1 MSIRGAE
8 IMRTRSTPSRAGP
21 RVSPRDM
28 SPSTISTV
36 GTLSRAAAFARS
48 LTRTRTGSCRRTNSF
63 TMKEP
68 AVPVA
73 PVSSF
78 ITVSPWV
85 GVPEPKT
92 FEAPKRSQP
101 AGRTC
106 TFIASSST
114 ACSTPPPR
122 AGLSSTTRPGSM
134 ASTCYAA
141 SCSAVCLRAMTRGR
155 WGNGRI
161 AVAFR
166 REPKS
171 AANGREPTRSG
182 RFDRTHIV
190 GLGSCIRG
198 SIPNPH
204 DANASFEPGCAHD
217 QKQSCLDDDGPGGSR
232 DALTGRSET
241 FDGDGCRHDSHRAKI
256 YDPDDQE
263 DRHETDTAVGAVEA
277 EEQAVSPGRAGVGR
291 QRTPAP
297 GCLPAP
303 GKVTRLPRGE
313 LEEAGDQDDRT
324 DRDGYGARQRRLL
337 HLDRRQSDAQRKGG
351 HSEHGP
357 HEEVR
362 HADQRGHPTEPRL
375 ACPANGLAVAPQ
387 HWHQGWQH
395 HRHHHHDPHA
405 E

>member
-1 MSIRGAE
+1 MTLGASRRYSCMKPVGRRCVHARPDFSRYSSISLCMRPKMNAVSGCAAAKPE
-8 IMRTRSTPSRAGP
+8 NLRTRSTPSRAGP

-122 AGLSSTTRPGSM
+122 AALSSTPTPGSM

-141 SCSAVCLRAMTRGR
+141 SCSAVCLRAMRRGR
-155 WGNGRI
+155 WDNGRM

-166 REPKS
+166 WTARCASKPPTAPEAS
-171 AANGREPTRSG
+171 ACCDTA
-182 RFDRTHIV
+182 
-190 GLGSCIRG
+190 LGHPSPWTGYVNWGPERLLCEG
-198 SIPNPH
+198 TKP
-204 DANASFEPGCAHD
+204 
-217 QKQSCLDDDGPGGSR
+217 GPGGNGPLLLTPLKLLNRLAALVPPIEGDVLNEALGVLALGGTPTDFPSPTTPPRLEVHLALVDKGTKSR
-232 DALTGRSET
+232 LVASWHKKRLIPARGS
-241 FDGDGCRHDSHRAKI
+241 GPVH
-256 YDPDDQE
+256 
-263 DRHETDTAVGAVEA
+263 
-277 EEQAVSPGRAGVGR
+277 AGY
-291 QRTPAP
+291 ANSSI
-297 GCLPAP
+297 AF
-303 GKVTRLPRGE
+303 
-313 LEEAGDQDDRT
+313 DDRPNGSYWPE
-324 DRDGYGARQRRLL
+324 RRRLSRSTL
-337 HLDRRQSDAQRKGG
+337 SSVGSDVGTERQQKSFFLSYHLS
-351 HSEHGP
+351 
-357 HEEVR
+357 
-362 HADQRGHPTEPRL
+362 
-375 ACPANGLAVAPQ
+375 
-387 HWHQGWQH
+387 
-395 HRHHHHDPHA
+395 
-405 E
+405 